1 MISSSTHPDSWK
13 IPGGKI
19 EPKDE
24 NVVQISAMR
33 EAFEESGAVG
43 LIGRSLGTYEKS
55 AKRKRT
61 KVFVMYVKA
70 LVDDFEEKDVK
81 NRKWFSLD
89 EAQRVLGTSRPF
101 QAKCLEALKSS

>member
-1 MISSSTHPDSWK
+1 MGKQFFLYLQVLLISSSTHPDSWK

-70 LVDDFEEKDVK
+70 LVDDFEEKVVFI
-81 NRKWFSLD
+81 R
-89 EAQRVLGTSRPF
+89 
-101 QAKCLEALKSS
+101 

>member
-1 MISSSTHPDSWK
+1 MIQRNWVRSGPSFEVNFFE
-13 IPGGKI
+13 IFR
-19 EPKDE
+19 E
-24 NVVQISAMR
+24 NVKV
-33 EAFEESGAVG
+33 ESGAVG

-81 NRKWFSLD
+81 NQKWFSLD
-89 EAQRVLGTSRPF
+89 EAQRILGSSRPF